1 MKKISLN
8 LLILSVSLTFIVAV
22 PGLADAQD
30 NQRELP
36 KSWQAFVEFHQN
48 CNALGTFVTE
58 GVTQDMW
65 VGIDAGQK
73 YTATYTLELS
83 DDKSTIIATHRMAKE
98 NGDVISI
105 GSGVQYWNA
114 KTNKV
119 MSSYSG
125 FDQGKLFTGQ
135 SKLRS
140 MDPDS
145 ETMEWEYVEKSKGKT
160 STYLQTNT
168 QTSRNTKTT
177 AVKKKSGGE
186 TWTEELTRA
195 GSNAGKKSRRN
206 FMQKLFRR

>member
-1 MKKISLN
+1 MKKIA
-8 LLILSVSLTFIVAV
+8 LILSILTVSLLFNGNASN
-22 PGLADAQD
+22 LADAQE
-30 NQRELP
+30 NKRGLP
-36 KSWQAFVEFHQN
+36 DSWQAFVEFHQN

-73 YTATYTLELS
+73 YTATYTLKLS
-83 DDKSTIIATHRMAKE
+83 DDKTTIISSHRMATEKGE
-98 NGDVISI
+98 VISV
-105 GSGVQYWNA
+105 GAGMQYWNA

-119 MSSYSG
+119 MYCYSG

-135 SKLRS
+135 CKLRS
-140 MDPDS
+140 MDPDG
-145 ETMEWEYVEKSKGKT
+145 ETMEWEYVEKNKGKT
-160 STYLQTNT
+160 STYILTIT

-177 AVKKKSGGE
+177 AVRKKSGGE